1 MIDEEFEDDDIIDEP
16 ESEEDDGSE
25 EESEQEVNDSG
36 EEEESEEGEEDDAA
50 AERERKRQE
59 RKDKKE
65 RKRAYIE
72 QQKNEMSRIKEDNK
86 RLAQAIAAIENR
98 GIQSEYQQ
106 VKSAMSEAQLRY
118 NDAEKIFNTAKTEG
132 DFNKAFEAQDA
143 MNKIKNAYTQLS
155 QSEANLLEQ
164 AKAKANPPPA
174 ALNPQ
179 AIQLRTQ
186 WLSKYNNFQNT
197 SLTDRQDIEQI
208 DALVYSKG
216 YKPDTE
222 AYWNE
227 LDRRLKV
234 GLPQLFRDK
243 PRNSEVKRP
252 SSSMVGSAAQS
263 AARNS
268 QITPSLTKAHIQAAK
283 EAGLW
288 NDPKLR
294 EQFIARVKKE
304 SKANR

>member
-16 ESEEDDGSE
+16 ETEEDDHE
-25 EESEQEVNDSG
+25 EDAEPEVTEESD
-36 EEEESEEGEEDDAA
+36 EESEEGDDDAA

-65 RKRAYIE
+65 RKRVYIE
-72 QQKNEMSRIKEDNK
+72 QQKNEFSRLKEENK
-86 RLAQAIAAIENR
+86 RLAQAVANIENR
-98 GIQSEYQQ
+98 GLQGEYQQ

-118 NDAEKIFNTAKTEG
+118 NEAEKIFNAAKTEG

-143 MNKIKNAYTQLS
+143 MNKIQNAYGQLK
-155 QSEANLLEQ
+155 QSETNLLEQ
-164 AKAKANPPPA
+164 AKAKANPAPA

-179 AIQLRTQ
+179 AIQLRTN

-197 SLTDRQDIEQI
+197 SLTDRQDVEQI

-234 GLPQLFRDK
+234 GLPHLFRDK
-243 PRNSEVKRP
+243 PRNSETKRP
-252 SSSMVGSAAQS
+252 SSSMVGSAASS
-263 AARNS
+263 AAKNS
-268 QITPSLTKAHIQAAK
+268 QTPAFLTKAHVQAAK

-294 EQFIARVKKE
+294 EAFIARVKKE